1 MSGQAQDA
9 VVLHVPA
16 RNNDVAAAGRNFCGN
31 GFIAELGQKPLEGFH
46 IFRDD
51 CYFRIGGVGR
61 RMRDFHPEGA
71 RNIAVR
77 RIEFQ

>member
-16 RNNDVAAAGRNFCGN
+16 RNNDVAAAGGNFCSN
-31 GFIAELGQKPLEGFH
+31 GFVAELGQKSLEGFH
-46 IFRDD
+46 VFRNDF
-51 CYFRIGGVGR
+51 YFRIGGVGR
-61 RMRDFHPEGA
+61 RIRDFHPEGA